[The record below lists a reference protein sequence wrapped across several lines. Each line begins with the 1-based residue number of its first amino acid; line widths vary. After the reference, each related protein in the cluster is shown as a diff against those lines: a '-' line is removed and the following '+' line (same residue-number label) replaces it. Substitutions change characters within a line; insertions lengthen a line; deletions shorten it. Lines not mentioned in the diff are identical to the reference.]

1 LEGANVREISRK
13 FKRVSKKN
21 VDKSGNV
28 LPCQESFFR
37 RNLRVIDAGRYADK
51 IA

>member
-28 LPCQESFFR
+28 LPCQESFFG
-37 RNLRVIDAGRYADK
+37 RNLL
-51 IA
+51 